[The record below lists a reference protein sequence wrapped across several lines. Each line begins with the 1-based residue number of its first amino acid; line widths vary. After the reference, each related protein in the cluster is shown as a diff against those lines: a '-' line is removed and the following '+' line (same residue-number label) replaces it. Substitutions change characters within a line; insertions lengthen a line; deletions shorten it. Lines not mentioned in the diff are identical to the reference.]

1 MNPFRSF
8 FCLLNQNVSLLFVV
22 PFADVR
28 FQIRVHFYKEIELSL
43 VIDILLGLDNNFV
56 SLTAL
61 CCGIFFRV
69 KVVGQLCAELPAFFY
84 SGQPAVFKFIDC
96 VSRNFFNSLFDTGFC
111 FPGVKC
117 RCKLFLQI

>member
-1 MNPFRSF
+1 MNPFRTF
-8 FCLLNQNVSLLFVV
+8 FCLLNQTVSLLFVV

-43 VIDILLGLDNNFV
+43 VIDILLGLYNYFV

-61 CCGIFFRV
+61 CGGILLRV
-69 KVVGQLCAELPAFFY
+69 EVVGQLCAELPALFH
-84 SGQPAVFKFIDC
+84 SGQLAVFKLIDC
-96 VSRNFFNSLFDTGFC
+96 ISRNFFNCLFDTGFC